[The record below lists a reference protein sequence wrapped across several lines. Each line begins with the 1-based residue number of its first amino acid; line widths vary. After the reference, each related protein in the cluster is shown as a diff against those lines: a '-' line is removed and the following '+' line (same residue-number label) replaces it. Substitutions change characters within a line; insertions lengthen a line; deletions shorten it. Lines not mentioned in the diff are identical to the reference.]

1 MSQLI
6 YKKDAN
12 NAKLGYF
19 YTVKTDSMKIILA
32 LLLLT
37 IVGCASNKYY
47 IVRHAE
53 KAVVTKDSVG
63 MMASNPP
70 LSEAGKVRAFVL
82 RDELKDEKIRYIFST
97 NTIRT
102 SSTAQPL
109 SEQIGVPIVFYQ
121 PSKDSTDALITR
133 LKEFKDNV
141 VVVGHSNT
149 VDDLVNKLT
158 GRMDVPG
165 DLPDS
170 EYDNLFIVTKKGK
183 KWLFERKKYGYPS
196 NP

>member
-1 MSQLI
+1 M
-6 YKKDAN
+6 
-12 NAKLGYF
+12 
-19 YTVKTDSMKIILA
+19 
-32 LLLLT
+32 
-37 IVGCASNKYY
+37 
-47 IVRHAE
+47 
-53 KAVVTKDSVG
+53 
-63 MMASNPP
+63 
-70 LSEAGKVRAFVL
+70 
-82 RDELKDEKIRYIFST
+82 
-97 NTIRT
+97 
-102 SSTAQPL
+102 